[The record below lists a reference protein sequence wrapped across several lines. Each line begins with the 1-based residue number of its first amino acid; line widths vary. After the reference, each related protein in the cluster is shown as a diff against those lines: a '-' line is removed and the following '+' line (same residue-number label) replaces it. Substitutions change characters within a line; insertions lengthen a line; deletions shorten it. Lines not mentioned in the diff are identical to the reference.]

1 MSLVMG
7 FELRQ
12 GNETLHHPN
21 KLYIHLHDN
30 SVWDRKTCPLCFSC
44 LQEVPM
50 GRLPVFSSY
59 IQIQG
64 TLMYKSWS
72 LYLDLEIPQTVLPL
86 FVYPS
91 PHEIGKIVV
100 FTMAHLGLSSLLE
113 GS

>member
-1 MSLVMG
+1 MG

-30 SVWDRKTCPLCFSC
+30 SVWDRKTCPLCFSY

-64 TLMYKSWS
+64 TLMYKRWS

-100 FTMAHLGLSSLLE
+100 FTMAHLGFSSLLE